1 MNIKQ
6 LEEFLPYAFKANIT
20 VQLHGFHGTGKSES
34 INQIGQKL
42 GFDSVVTRLIS
53 QMDVGDFLGLPDLSS
68 GRTVFRTPD
77 WLPTDPDAK
86 VLIFLDEFNRARP
99 DVRQSMF
106 QFVLT
111 GEFGGYK
118 LPPKCKIITAVNPD
132 TDDYQTVTFED
143 AASNDRFCHI
153 KYNPTQEE
161 FLTFAKSKGSAID
174 QNFITFL
181 QMNEDKIDTPKLQ
194 DYKLPV
200 STSRRS
206 NYKAAELIATGLP
219 ETLLQ
224 EGVGGLIG
232 IENVTAFVAWK
243 LENDVRPFT
252 YDQLMNNFKEIKK
265 QAKKYAHSSSG
276 RHDVL
281 SQSLDNVF
289 SYLETNEVTDI
300 TEEQYQNFFQF
311 QEILPKDLLNGFAKK
326 VCIDGKGA
334 SMSVFMTKIIMDP
347 RNNKLLGL
355 PDDLESLIPK
365 T

>member
-6 LEEFLPYAFKANIT
+6 LEQFLPYAFNANLT
-20 VQLHGFHGTGKSES
+20 VMLHGAHGTGKSET
-34 INQIGQKL
+34 INQIGKKL
-42 GFDSVVTRLIS
+42 GFDSVITRLIS

-106 QFVLT
+106 QFVLS

-118 LPPKCKIITAVNPD
+118 LPKNCKIITAVNPD

-153 KYNPTQEE
+153 KYTPTTEE
-161 FLTFAKSKGSAID
+161 FLTYCKSKGEAID
-174 QNFITFL
+174 QEFITFL
-181 QMNEDKIDTPKLQ
+181 QMQDDKIDTPKLQ
-194 DYKLPV
+194 DFKLPV

-206 NYKAAELIATGLP
+206 NYKAAELLASGIPSDLIS
-219 ETLLQ
+219 

-232 IENVTAFVAWK
+232 IENVTQFLAWK
-243 LENDVRPFT
+243 QENDVRPFN
-252 YDQLMNNFKEIKK
+252 YNELMNDFASVKEKV
-265 QAKKYAHSSSG
+265 AKYANAVSG

-281 SQSLDNVF
+281 SNSLDNVV
-289 SYLETNEVTDI
+289 SYLEANEVKEI
-300 TEEQYQNFFQF
+300 TEEQYQNFFKF
-311 QEILPKDLLNGFAKK
+311 QEALPKDLLRGFALKILDMKGDSAELFRK
-326 VCIDGKGA
+326 V
-334 SMSVFMTKIIMDP
+334 IIMDP
-347 RNNKLLGL
+347 RNNKLLDVPENIG
-355 PDDLESLIPK
+355 
-365 T
+365 

>member
-20 VQLHGFHGTGKSES
+20 VQLHGYHGTGKSES
-34 INQIGQKL
+34 INQIGKKL

-77 WLPTDPDAK
+77 WLPTDPNAK

-118 LPPKCKIITAVNPD
+118 LPENCRIITAVNPD

-153 KYNPTQEE
+153 KYNPTTEE
-161 FLTFAKSKGSAID
+161 FLTFAKSKGKVIN
-174 QNFITFL
+174 QEFITFL
-181 QMNEDKIDTPKLQ
+181 QMDDRMIDTPKLQ

-200 STSRRS
+200 TTSRRS
-206 NYKAAELIATGLP
+206 NFKAAELLATGIPDSLIH
-219 ETLLQ
+219 

-232 IENVTAFVAWK
+232 TENVIAFLAWK
-243 LENDVRPFT
+243 QENEVRPFT

-265 QAKKYAHSSSG
+265 QAKKYAHSSTG

-281 SQSLDNVF
+281 SQSLDNIF
-289 SYLETNEVTDI
+289 SHLETNEVTDI
-300 TEEQYQNFFQF
+300 TEEQYLNFFQF
-311 QEILPKDLLNGFAKK
+311 QELLPKDLLTGFAKK
-326 VCIDGKGA
+326 IALEKGA
-334 SMSVFMTKIIMDP
+334 SMRVFLNKIIMDD

-355 PDDLESLIPK
+355 PDDMSTLIPK
-365 T
+365 P